1 MALLLLVAATHN
13 LLFSV
18 IAARVLS
25 ATVNY
30 LLNRHAVFRD
40 GDRSTPLRYALLAC
54 GILAAN
60 YVLLRALSI
69 VMPLA
74 LAKLLTE
81 VTLFAI
87 SFAAQRALVFTH
99 KELSTRKG
107 QLITR

>member
-1 MALLLLVAATHN
+1 MKN
-13 LLFSV
+13 FRQKFFSIKNKIRNFV
-18 IAARVLS
+18 PF
-25 ATVNY
+25 
-30 LLNRHAVFRD
+30 FR
-40 GDRSTPLRYALLAC
+40 RYALLAC

-74 LAKLLTE
+74 VAKLLTE